1 MRVVRRP
8 AGEVAIDPGG
18 RAAGRGAY
26 VCRAAECI
34 DNAIKKGA
42 LTRALGTPLPTELR
56 DALVAG
62 LADPA
67 STTVEGGVRGQ
78 E

>member
-1 MRVVRRP
+1 VRNP
-8 AGEVAIDPGG
+8 SGQVGIDPSG
-18 RAAGRGAY
+18 RAPGRGAY

-34 DNAIKKGA
+34 DIAIRKGA
-42 LTRALGTPLPTELR
+42 ISRALGIPLPTDVR

-62 LADPA
+62 LADPM
-67 STTVEGGVRGQ
+67 TTTTEGGARGQ